1 MSKPRI
7 LVHFFGH
14 AAFCISDSVG
24 NNIYIDPWILTS
36 PWNADSSIKQK
47 NDTFIA
53 KFPPT
58 AILICTWII
67 NTDNRLTVQA
77 HGHLDHVGDTV
88 SLLQKYQ
95 AKAYGMPELSA
106 ILHGIDSHQFIGMNK
121 GGTVQLGGG
130 FSATMVHA
138 LHSSSGQSE
147 EGGQKKLIYT
157 GEAAGWVVNSPP
169 VCGRK
174 RFLLFLE

>member
-1 MSKPRI
+1 MPTVRSNKKMIPLLQNSLPPPYLFVRG
-7 LVHFFGH
+7 LL
-14 AAFCISDSVG
+14 
-24 NNIYIDPWILTS
+24 ILT
-36 PWNADSSIKQK
+36 
-47 NDTFIA
+47 T
-53 KFPPT
+53 
-58 AILICTWII
+58 
-67 NTDNRLTVQA
+67 RLTVQA

-147 EGGQKKLIYT
+147 EGGQKKLVYT

-169 VCGRK
+169 VFDGRK